1 MSQENILI
9 KYGKSSRMPA
19 IIDKLK
25 EQKDEHS
32 VEEIE
37 SFDKNLI

>member
-9 KYGKSSRMPA
+9 KIWKEFKMPA
-19 IIDKLK
+19 IIISQVK

-32 VEEIE
+32 VE
-37 SFDKNLI
+37 